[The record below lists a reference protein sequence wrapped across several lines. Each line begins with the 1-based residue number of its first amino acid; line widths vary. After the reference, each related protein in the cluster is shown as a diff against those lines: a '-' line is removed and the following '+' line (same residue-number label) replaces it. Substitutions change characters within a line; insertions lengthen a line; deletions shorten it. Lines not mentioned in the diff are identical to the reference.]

1 MKRRQLLQRGIQL
14 GAIAPFLGLAPL
26 LGHAPY
32 PQWSVYRQR
41 HLIILTSKADTGS
54 FPLGKAIAE
63 TLATYL
69 PDSEARVSR
78 APDWQR
84 VASLLTTEQ
93 IELAVMP
100 RWAAVALAEGRSPFQ
115 RFEGANLRSLIDLG
129 DHVLVCRANFS
140 ADHARLVADT
150 LNRHSDGFTALVS
163 RTEPMTEARSLPIH
177 PGALPAL
184 HAEI

>member
-1 MKRRQLLQRGIQL
+1 MNRRQFLQRGIQL
-14 GAIAPFLGLAPL
+14 GAIAPVLGLAPL

-41 HLIILTSKADTGS
+41 HLIILTSKADRGS

-84 VASLLTTEQ
+84 VASLITTEQ
-93 IELAVMP
+93 MELAVMP

-115 RFEGANLRSLIDLG
+115 RFEAANLRSLYDLG
-129 DHVLVCRANFS
+129 DHVLVCRANFD
-140 ADHARLVADT
+140 ADHARWVADT
-150 LNRHSDGFTALVS
+150 LKHHADDFTDLMVH
-163 RTEPMTEARSLPIH
+163 TEPMTETRSLPIH
-177 PGALPAL
+177 PGAIAAL
-184 HAEI
+184 QSNA